1 MKQLASFII
10 LFISISAFSQ
20 GPWTQEKG
28 KLYTQ
33 FSFSTIP
40 SYDELFGN
48 PDYKTTGNI
57 PKIYSDIATN
67 DLGDVSDE
75 DLPKEVIE
83 FRNNIAAA
91 DGVIFCTPEY
101 VFSIPGSLKNA
112 IEWCVSTTVFSHKPV
127 ATIIA
132 AASGEKAYESL
143 SLIMTTIEAVLPEES
158 KLLIQGAKGKVNVNS
173 EITDSTTLEQ
183 LENVI
188 QSLISTIK
196 NEDKRPTKLR

>member
-1 MKQLASFII
+1 MPKKLKILGINGSASKHSSNLALLNQIAKLGKPHFELTII
-10 LFISISAFSQ
+10 YDLTILPHFQTELAANDVPDEVTKFHNSIE
-20 GPWTQEKG
+20 GT
-28 KLYTQ
+28 
-33 FSFSTIP
+33 
-40 SYDELFGN
+40 
-48 PDYKTTGNI
+48 
-57 PKIYSDIATN
+57 
-67 DLGDVSDE
+67 
-75 DLPKEVIE
+75 
-83 FRNNIAAA
+83 
-91 DGVIFCTPEY
+91 DGVVICTPEY
-101 VFSIPGSLKNA
+101 VFSVPSGLKNA

-196 NEDKRPTKLR
+196 NEDINGYI